1 MERQVHHEMNTSD
14 SRTGKV
20 EGRSGISR
28 GRQGKEMERKGM
40 GIGVAF
46 GVWCQGKPFLERP
59 LHGSP
64 ERNQDRQEGCGTQRW
79 PDQVTGTSSL

>member
-59 LHGSP
+59 LHGS
-64 ERNQDRQEGCGTQRW
+64 QRETRTDKKAVG
-79 PDQVTGTSSL
+79 PRGGQTR

>member
-1 MERQVHHEMNTSD
+1 MNTSD
-14 SRTGKV
+14 NRTGKV
-20 EGRSGISR
+20 EGSSGISR

-40 GIGVAF
+40 GTGVAF
-46 GVWCQGKPFLERP
+46 GVWCQGKPFLERT

-79 PDQVTGTSSL
+79 LDQVTETSSL